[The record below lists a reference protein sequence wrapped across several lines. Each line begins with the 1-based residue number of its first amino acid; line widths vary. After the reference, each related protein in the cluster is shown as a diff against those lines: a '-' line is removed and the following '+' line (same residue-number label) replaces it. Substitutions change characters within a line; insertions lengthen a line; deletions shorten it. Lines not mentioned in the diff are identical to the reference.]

1 MAGSYIEMFE
11 EELYPPVFQAFA
23 AGVVEDFDK
32 NREKITRTLKS
43 ILSGYLDSLCKMQE
57 AHLAKNEVGS

>member
-23 AGVVEDFDK
+23 KEVVEDFDK
-32 NREKITRTLKS
+32 NREKITRTLRS
-43 ILSGYLDSLCKMQE
+43 RTMEC
-57 AHLAKNEVGS
+57 